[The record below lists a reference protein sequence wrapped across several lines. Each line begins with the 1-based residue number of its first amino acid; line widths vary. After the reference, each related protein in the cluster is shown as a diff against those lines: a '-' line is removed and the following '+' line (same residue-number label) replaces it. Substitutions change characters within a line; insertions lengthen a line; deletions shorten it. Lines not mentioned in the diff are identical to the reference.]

1 MFAPLIYQPSG
12 NEFSSEA
19 LDGALPTDQNNPRV
33 CPYGL
38 YAEQLSGTAFTAPR
52 KDNRRTWMYRIR
64 PSVTHEPFHPL
75 SFPPET
81 LTADFSR
88 SRAVVTPNQLR
99 WKPFPL
105 PQENVDFVRGLY
117 TICGAGRY
125 VRIEMTSVLAAI
137 AFFFFTDRSSK
148 RGNKEKLLPHGRSAM
163 VFWIHGN
170 DR

>member
-1 MFAPLIYQPSG
+1 
-12 NEFSSEA
+12 
-19 LDGALPTDQNNPRV
+19 
-33 CPYGL
+33 
-38 YAEQLSGTAFTAPR
+38 
-52 KDNRRTWMYRIR
+52 MYRIR

-137 AFFFFTDRSSK
+137 AFFFLRIVAAREETKKNFFLTAEVQWYFGYMGMTDKAVMISFCA
-148 RGNKEKLLPHGRSAM
+148 LC
-163 VFWIHGN
+163 VV
-170 DR
+170 